1 MRDLFYEGSLSSS
14 KSLFNRALIAQSF
27 FPELEVFGDSKS
39 EDIDRLLKA
48 LNDLKLG
55 QTEFHVGDG
64 GTTLRFLMLR
74 LSRQPGEYKVF
85 MSPSLKKRPHQG
97 LLEILN
103 ILGVHVID
111 QDDHYVISTR
121 GWAEVTQVIPIE
133 ASKSSQ
139 FASALLLN
147 AWNLKFDL
155 KFEYPAGAL
164 SESYFLMTL
173 NFVRQLGMMVLEEAG
188 RYIVPAQQKVLISKV
203 DVEMDISS
211 AFTLSCYAAVDGAI
225 KLSPFPFHSVQ
236 PDIVFLDIFK
246 KMNIHWLR
254 EGGSLSVDSSGLRKP
269 VEVDLGQSPDLFP
282 VLSALCAMTEGTSH
296 LRGATHLIHK
306 ESDRLNE
313 TVQLL
318 GVCGIE
324 CHRTEDGLLIHGKG
338 AEDPLVRPRR
348 PVGQEP
354 FRCEFDPLHDHRM
367 AMAAGL
373 FVKAGW
379 PLRIKNSNVVSKSFS
394 DFWSLV
400 RINL

>member
-1 MRDLFYEGSLSSS
+1 MSDLFYQGSLSSS
-14 KSLFNRALIAQSF
+14 KSLFNRALIAKSY
-27 FPELEVFGDSKS
+27 FPELEVSGDSKS
-39 EDIDRLLKA
+39 EDIDLLLNA

-55 QTEFHVGDG
+55 KTDFYVGDG
-64 GTTLRFLMLR
+64 GTTLRFLLLR
-74 LSRQPGEYKVF
+74 LSRQSGEFNVF

-97 LLEILN
+97 LFEILK
-103 ILGVHVID
+103 ILGVHVTEHG
-111 QDDHYVISTR
+111 DHYQISTR
-121 GWAEVTQVIPIE
+121 GWAEVTQAIPVE

-147 AWNLKFDL
+147 AWNLDFDL
-155 KFEYPAGAL
+155 KFEYPTGAL

-173 NFVRQLGMMVLEEAG
+173 NFVRQLGMMVLQEAG
-188 RYIVPAQQKVLISKV
+188 RYIVPAQQKIQIAKV

-211 AFTLSCYAAVDGAI
+211 AFTLSCYAAVNGAI

-246 KMNIHWLR
+246 KMNVHWLR
-254 EGGSLSVDSSGLRKP
+254 EGESLFVDSSGLRRP

-282 VLSALCAMTEGTSH
+282 VLAALCAMTEGTSY
-296 LRGATHLIHK
+296 LRGAAHLIHK
-306 ESDRLNE
+306 ESDRLHE
-313 TVQLL
+313 TIKLL
-318 GVCGIE
+318 GICGVQ
-324 CHRTEDGLLIHGKG
+324 CLRTEDGLQIYGKDV
-338 AEDPLVRPRR
+338 EEPLVGPRR

-354 FRCEFDPLHDHRM
+354 LNCEFDPLHDHRM

-379 PLRIKNSNVVSKSFS
+379 PLKIKNSNVVSKSFS

-400 RINL
+400 RIKL